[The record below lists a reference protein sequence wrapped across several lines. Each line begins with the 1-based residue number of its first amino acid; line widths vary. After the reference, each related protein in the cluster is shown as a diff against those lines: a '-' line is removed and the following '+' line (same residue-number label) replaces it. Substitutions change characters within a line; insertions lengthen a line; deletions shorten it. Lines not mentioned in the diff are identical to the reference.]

1 MGTSLVVV
9 LGQDLSL
16 CCSGVSRFWGSRLRV
31 GWRQPDLG
39 HRRCGI
45 WCFPTLTIGTCMG
58 SSRSHSRGWW
68 YRCTL
73 WAWRHGQLW
82 RPPAVGSRLYSAYR
96 GTYSWRLS
104 VGGCCPAP
112 LCPPSGSSCGC
123 LVCWCAWHWLSQTA
137 HLLMTTWMTPWR
149 HWRSAHNINLF
160 CPPLLFSAHLLQW
173 QFRKMRLIN

>member
-45 WCFPTLTIGTCMG
+45 WCFPTLTVGTCMG

-82 RPPAVGSRLYSAYR
+82 RPPAVEAVSIQLIGEHIPE
-96 GTYSWRLS
+96 
-104 VGGCCPAP
+104 GCQWEGVALRPGVHLQDQVVDAC
-112 LCPPSGSSCGC
+112 LLVCLTLTVTNGSS
-123 LVCWCAWHWLSQTA
+123 LDDYMDDTLTSLKVST
-137 HLLMTTWMTPWR
+137 
-149 HWRSAHNINLF
+149 
-160 CPPLLFSAHLLQW
+160 
-173 QFRKMRLIN
+173 